1 MQSRGVVKQWRR
13 CSISPSN
20 NIVMFRF
27 QGISMWGN
35 NMNKIT
41 IIFFMM
47 LLQQEESLYFS
58 GFFLMHFLKSVNA
71 LSFLM
76 KKINY
81 KFTSSPHRGWCTH
94 STSWRKQRRI
104 NEEKQLVLISP
115 VSSVHPRLN
124 HLMSQLWL
132 TLVFHLIMKL
142 CKILSHGQGK
152 NWVLI
157 LH

>member
-1 MQSRGVVKQWRR
+1 
-13 CSISPSN
+13 
-20 NIVMFRF
+20 
-27 QGISMWGN
+27 
-35 NMNKIT
+35 MNKIT

-47 LLQQEESLYFS
+47 FLQQEESLDFS
-58 GFFLMHFLKSVNA
+58 ELLIHFFEVCQCFVIFDEEN
-71 LSFLM
+71 
-76 KKINY
+76 NY

-152 NWVLI
+152 N
-157 LH
+157 

>member
-1 MQSRGVVKQWRR
+1 MQSRGVIKQWRR

-47 LLQQEESLYFS
+47 LLQQDEFWNFS
-58 GFFLMHFLKSVNA
+58 KFFLMHFLKGVNA

-76 KKINY
+76 KKIIIN
-81 KFTSSPHRGWCTH
+81 SLLPSHRGWCTH

-132 TLVFHLIMKL
+132 TLVFHLIIKL